1 MADAALSHT
10 PTTDAIVFGLAH
22 LHGPRRTLSFG
33 GEGAKMAITDRAAAA
48 LASLAAAGYAVPNT
62 DPPDA
67 HPGRAHWRGTERRP
81 SLGDLARDQGLDPFD
96 PAHAWP
102 AFVATT

>member
-1 MADAALSHT
+1 MADTAPSHT

-48 LASLAAAGYAVPNT
+48 LASLAATGYAVPNT

-67 HPGRAHWRGTERRP
+67 LPGRAHWRGTDQRP
-81 SLGDLARDQGLDPFD
+81 SLGELAAAAGIDPFD
-96 PAHAWP
+96 PYHAWP
-102 AFVATT
+102 AFVAAG